1 MASSLFGPNK
11 QLNTENQNGL
21 DQRVQYAKSLME
33 TTKGVRNPQ
42 DMLLLMAKKN
52 PNIRP
57 ILQLVAKHNGD
68 PKAAFYA
75 LAEEKGVN
83 PDDIINA
90 LNK

>member
-1 MASSLFGPNK
+1 
-11 QLNTENQNGL
+11 
-21 DQRVQYAKSLME
+21 
-33 TTKGVRNPQ
+33 
-42 DMLLLMAKKN
+42 MLLLMAKKN

-75 LAEEKGVN
+75 LAQEKGVN